1 MPTPFDAVLA
11 RAALLRAAGC
21 SWESVAAQLGRPVEA
36 LLKWPDKY
44 PDRWAAALAEAERRV
59 ATEASSEAVLILRQ
73 LLRAKD
79 EKVRRDAARFLIDL
93 RYRHVA
99 RAARPGTPTSPRSA
113 DARRLVAFLEAH
125 SDDELEVLAAQVLT
139 PPLALP
145 AAEAGPVDVPGPE

>member
-1 MPTPFDAVLA
+1 MPSGPSDAVLT
-11 RAALLRAAGC
+11 RASLLRAAGC
-21 SWESVAAQLGRPVEA
+21 SWESIAAQLGRPLERV
-36 LLKWPDKY
+36 LKWPDD
-44 PDRWAAALAEAERRV
+44 DRWPDLLAEAEKRV

-99 RAARPGTPTSPRSA
+99 RAARAGSPTSPRSA
-113 DARRLVAFLEAH
+113 DARRLVAFLETH
-125 SDDELEVLAAQVLT
+125 SDDELELLAAQVLT

-145 AAEAGPVDVPGPE
+145 AAEAGPVAVPGPE